1 MRVATETKRSPE
13 AFSQQKTLTPA
24 VDIYENADEVL
35 LLADLPGVTND
46 KLSVVFDQGEL
57 TIEGTQTAR
66 EGTVF
71 KRSFTVSQEL
81 DPAKIG
87 AEIKDGVLTVHLP
100 KAAAAKPRQINVRTS
115 V

>member
-1 MRVATETKRSPE
+1 MRVGIDTKNTAET
-13 AFSQQKTLTPA
+13 FSQHKTLTPA

-35 LLADLPGVTND
+35 LLADLPGVTSD

-57 TIEGTQTAR
+57 TIEGSQASR
-66 EGTVF
+66 EGTVY
-71 KRSFTVSQEL
+71 KRSFSVSQEL

-100 KAAAAKPRQINVRTS
+100 KAAAAKPRQIAVRS
-115 V
+115 GA